1 MNGYFSYAKEKLT
14 NSDDTNVIRILQDH
28 EGLSYELAK
37 KVVEDKIRQKEQDFI
52 SAGMAV
58 LHHPDLGK
66 DPEV

>member
-37 KVVEDKIRQKEQDFI
+37 KVVEDKIRQKE
-52 SAGMAV
+52 
-58 LHHPDLGK
+58 
-66 DPEV
+66 